1 MALQNK
7 DFIEIEFTAKIKDGE
22 LFDSNRKADL
32 EKAGMQGNPKPMILS
47 LGQGMF
53 LKGAEDFL
61 IGKDIGKHT
70 IELTPENAFG
80 KRDPKL
86 IRMVPLK
93 EFKHQQVMP
102 VQGQVFNFDGKLA
115 KVLTVSGG
123 RVMVDFNN
131 PLSGKDVVYDIEVFK
146 KVEDLNVKIE
156 ALIDFFFRKPFE
168 FKVEG
173 KNLNLKVE
181 KGFLQFANLFAEKF
195 KEILDLDLK
204 VEEEEKKEEE
214 KVEEE
219 ETPKGVP
226 SKDEAEGKK
235 AEEKMEGEK
244 KETKVVEKIE
254 EGSEEEEIMGLEK
267 KEVFEKKEEKNDS
280 KTE

>member
-53 LKGAEDFL
+53 LKGVEDFL
-61 IGKDIGKHT
+61 IGKEIGKYT
-70 IELTPENAFG
+70 IELTTENAFG

-204 VEEEEKKEEE
+204 VEETEAKKEEE

-219 ETPKGVP
+219 G
-226 SKDEAEGKK
+226 
-235 AEEKMEGEK
+235 
-244 KETKVVEKIE
+244 KVVEE
-254 EGSEEEEIMGLEK
+254 EDSK
-267 KEVFEKKEEKNDS
+267 VEEKEKDS
-280 KTE
+280 SKEKAQSE

>member
-53 LKGAEDFL
+53 LKGVEDFL
-61 IGKDIGKHT
+61 IGKEIGKYT

-204 VEEEEKKEEE
+204 VEETEAKKEEE

-219 ETPKGVP
+219 G
-226 SKDEAEGKK
+226 
-235 AEEKMEGEK
+235 
-244 KETKVVEKIE
+244 KVVEE
-254 EGSEEEEIMGLEK
+254 EDSK
-267 KEVFEKKEEKNDS
+267 VEEKEKESS
-280 KTE
+280 KEKAQSE

>member
-204 VEEEEKKEEE
+204 VEETEAKKEEE

-219 ETPKGVP
+219 G
-226 SKDEAEGKK
+226 
-235 AEEKMEGEK
+235 
-244 KETKVVEKIE
+244 KVVEE
-254 EGSEEEEIMGLEK
+254 EDSK
-267 KEVFEKKEEKNDS
+267 VEEKEKDS
-280 KTE
+280 SKEKAQSE

>member
-53 LKGAEDFL
+53 LKGVEDFL
-61 IGKDIGKHT
+61 IGKEIGKYT

-204 VEEEEKKEEE
+204 VEETEAKKEEE

-219 ETPKGVP
+219 G
-226 SKDEAEGKK
+226 
-235 AEEKMEGEK
+235 
-244 KETKVVEKIE
+244 KVVEE
-254 EGSEEEEIMGLEK
+254 EDSK
-267 KEVFEKKEEKNDS
+267 VEEKEKDS
-280 KTE
+280 SKEKAQSE

>member
-53 LKGAEDFL
+53 LKGVEDFL
-61 IGKDIGKHT
+61 IGKEIGKYT

-204 VEEEEKKEEE
+204 VEEEAKKEEEKKEEE
-214 KVEEE
+214 
-219 ETPKGVP
+219 T
-226 SKDEAEGKK
+226 KD
-235 AEEKMEGEK
+235 
-244 KETKVVEKIE
+244 
-254 EGSEEEEIMGLEK
+254 LEK
-267 KEVFEKKEEKNDS
+267 KEEEVVKKEKEKEDS
-280 KTE
+280 KTEEKEEKLEKTN